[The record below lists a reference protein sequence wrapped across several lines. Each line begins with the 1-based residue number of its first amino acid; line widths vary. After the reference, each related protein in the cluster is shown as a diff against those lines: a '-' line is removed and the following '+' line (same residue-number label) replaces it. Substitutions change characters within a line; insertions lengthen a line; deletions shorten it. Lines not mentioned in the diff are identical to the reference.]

1 MPNRMCDLKKE
12 MLSVTLRQDEE
23 EREIIDWDSLKQTRR
38 RLCRQRNRNKKR
50 ENAVEQNKVIE
61 EQRNEINQLKEEIEK
76 YDIKRNNAVE
86 QNNVIEQQRKEIEQL
101 KEEIEKY
108 KKKEGEWRQR
118 VIRKETKAS
127 TLTKCYNRVVKNLGI
142 SSCSSDSSSST
153 EEDVKPV
160 RKRKRKA
167 TGKNKTQ

>member
-86 QNNVIEQQRKEIEQL
+86 QNNVIEQQRKEIKQL
-101 KEEIEKY
+101 KRIHPNPHQTY
-108 KKKEGEWRQR
+108 MYLVQLREGESAQW
-118 VIRKETKAS
+118 A
-127 TLTKCYNRVVKNLGI
+127 G
-142 SSCSSDSSSST
+142 
-153 EEDVKPV
+153 
-160 RKRKRKA
+160 
-167 TGKNKTQ
+167 